1 MSPYGAEAADL
12 SKAGGS
18 LLINMGTLNA
28 DSLPNYLQALQAYNQ
43 RGNPVVLD
51 PVGGSAS
58 EIRKN
63 TVKELMA
70 GGYFDLIKGNESEIK
85 GVYGQANAAQLGVDS
100 GPSTLNSK
108 EKATL
113 VQELALRESEF
124 SFALADHSALLQA
137 QRCFCCSVRTGFFK
151 RVKVWC

>member
-12 SKAGGS
+12 AKAGGS

-85 GVYGQANAAQLGVDS
+85 GIYGQSSAGQLGVDS

-108 EKATL
+108 EKAAL
-113 VQELALRESEF
+113 VQKLAMRESEF
-124 SFALADHSALLQA
+124 STLLTKQSHPDLFHPFS
-137 QRCFCCSVRTGFFK
+137 CP
-151 RVKVWC
+151 